1 MKAAEMRQQCIG
13 AALRCLA
20 SSVMIKESSMSECGS
35 PFASAVSSQVSV
47 YYPAPDE
54 AWQRK

>member
-1 MKAAEMRQQCIG
+1 MRQQCIG